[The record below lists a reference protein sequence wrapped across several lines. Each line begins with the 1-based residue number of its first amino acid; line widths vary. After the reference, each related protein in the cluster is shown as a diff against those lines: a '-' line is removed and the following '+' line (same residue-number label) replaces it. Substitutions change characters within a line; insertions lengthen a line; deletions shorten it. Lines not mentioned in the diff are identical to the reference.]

1 MAVAMTEARFGELV
15 SDALDELPAELAA
28 AMDNVVVLVAA
39 RNEEEP
45 TLLGLYHGVALTD
58 RDSNYSGMLPDT
70 ITVYRDALLECC
82 ADGEEVVDE
91 VLVTIVHEIAHH
103 FGISEERLHELGWG

>member
-1 MAVAMTEARFGELV
+1 
-15 SDALDELPAELAA
+15 
-28 AMDNVVVLVAA
+28 
-39 RNEEEP
+39 
-45 TLLGLYHGVALTD
+45 
-58 RDSNYSGMLPDT
+58 PDT

>member
-39 RNEEEP
+39 RNE
-45 TLLGLYHGVALTD
+45 
-58 RDSNYSGMLPDT
+58 
-70 ITVYRDALLECC
+70 
-82 ADGEEVVDE
+82 
-91 VLVTIVHEIAHH
+91 
-103 FGISEERLHELGWG
+103 